1 MIGFVYIIDYGNY
14 ILYPK
19 KAGKTVDAPIRNRHA
34 PTTIMISFLTP
45 SSPEF
50 IFMYIWSAE

>member
-1 MIGFVYIIDYGNY
+1 MIGFVVIIVDYGNY

-19 KAGKTVDAPIRNRHA
+19 KAGKTVDAPIRNRQA

-50 IFMYIWSAE
+50 IFI

>member
-1 MIGFVYIIDYGNY
+1 MVIIVDYGNY

-19 KAGKTVDAPIRNRHA
+19 KAGKTVEAPIRNRQA

-50 IFMYIWSAE
+50 ILM